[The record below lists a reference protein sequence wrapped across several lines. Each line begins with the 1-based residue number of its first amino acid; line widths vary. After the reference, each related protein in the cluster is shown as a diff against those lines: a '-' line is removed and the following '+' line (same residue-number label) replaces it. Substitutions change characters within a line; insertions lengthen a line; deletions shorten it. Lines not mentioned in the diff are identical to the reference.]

1 MKIDAFLS
9 HWKHSKGCSPPTI
22 KAYASDL
29 RHFESFLKGR
39 GLRIT
44 QVRPSTM
51 NEYIAEMQ
59 TAPNL
64 RFGRVGLSDATIA
77 RRIAA
82 ISSYFEYLRVARN
95 MRLTNPAA
103 ALRRRWKTNR
113 KPKAAAEKSLEVLL
127 EGTISLRDK
136 AILTLFLS
144 TGLRLSELA
153 QLNRDSIKIRM
164 ETRDGQRLVSGSGE
178 VLGKGS
184 KVRTFFVDGRTLAVL
199 RDYLKSRTDSEAAL
213 FLSQRGK
220 RMSGRAIQQMIATLC
235 RSLGIEHIHPH
246 TLRHNFAHRLA
257 NADIDLRILTG
268 LMGHSNP
275 ATTQIYFELTD
286 KTLARGYF
294 SAMEFR
300 NAE

>member
-1 MKIDAFLS
+1 MEINAFLS
-9 HWKHSKGCSPPTI
+9 HWKHSKGCSPQTI

-29 RHFESFLKGR
+29 RHFESFLKKR

-44 QVRPSTM
+44 QVGPSTM

-59 TAPNL
+59 AVPNP
-64 RFGRVGLSDATIA
+64 RFDRAGLSDATIA

-82 ISSYFEYLRVARN
+82 VSSYFEYLRAARN
-95 MRLTNPAA
+95 VNLTNPAA
-103 ALRRRWKTNR
+103 AMRRRWTTNR

-127 EGTISLRDK
+127 EGSTSLRDK
-136 AILTLFLS
+136 ALLTLFLS

-153 QLNRDSIKIRM
+153 QLNRDSIQIRM
-164 ETRDGQRLVSGSGE
+164 ETRDGQRRFSGSGQ
-178 VLGKGS
+178 VLGKGR
-184 KVRTFFVDGRTLAVL
+184 KVRTFFVDGRTLEVL
-199 RDYLKSRTDSEAAL
+199 RNYLKSRTDSEAAL

-220 RMSGRAIQQMIATLC
+220 RMSGRAIQQMLATRC

-246 TLRHNFAHRLA
+246 TLRHNFAHSLA

-275 ATTQIYFELTD
+275 ATTQRYYELTD